1 MTTNQECLCKFCG
14 EKFNTTTDLKVHVKN
29 GVECR
34 KLKGV
39 LFVCLRCDDFHTTN
53 FDTLQLHLDGCR
65 EVGLCKFDVIEAQ
78 RKKIEELTRQ
88 VNAQNTPTKTK
99 KTRTPPK
106 KTKPRD
112 RTNSIK
118 KKRDVEPDIVDST
131 FGKIEEAVDPVEYI
145 NNLYLAIIPVTR
157 YTRHLKKIKR
167 ERRVIFEKGDIVDY
181 KTLLS
186 KNLVC
191 LLDVLTKKEMDEK
204 KQRKII
210 LDHFTPIDLRLL
222 RYDGYENLSPD
233 GSMLQEL
240 EFILSG
246 RDKPVNFSMDIA
258 NMVYNYSICVLP
270 VKTAMKTLLVTAN
283 PSYVYSGKRKSDP
296 YQFYY
301 RDREEQGVTY
311 WTMDCRMIDFFNT
324 VRESIIPYLI
334 KVFRKNY
341 AKVFSDNVYRECF
354 FENMSGLEGECKQ
367 ILQNLLFMS
376 LHKKFLKMMQR
387 LVMENNCKNM
397 KTTDKLNLKHDD
409 PIPEDVLEDTQEYN
423 CKKLFDDISPF
434 HLTKLVNSIGFY

>member
-14 EKFNTTTDLKVHVKN
+14 EKFNTTADLKVHVKK

-78 RKKIEELTRQ
+78 RKKISELTRQ
-88 VNAQNTPTKTK
+88 VNKQNTPTKTK

-106 KTKPRD
+106 KTKSRG

-167 ERRVIFEKGDIVDY
+167 ERRVIFEKGDIVNY
-181 KTLLS
+181 KILLS

-191 LLDVLTKKEMDEK
+191 LLDVLNKKEMSEK
-204 KQRKII
+204 KSRKII
-210 LDHFTPIDLRLL
+210 LNHFTPIDLRLM

-246 RDKPVNFSMDIA
+246 RDKPANFNMDIV

-270 VKTAMKTLLVTAN
+270 VKTAIKTLLVTAN

-324 VRESIIPYLI
+324 VRECIIPYLI

-341 AKVFSDNVYRECF
+341 SKVFSDNVYRECF

-376 LHKKFLKMMQR
+376 LHKKFLKMMQN

-397 KTTDKLNLKHDD
+397 KTTDKLNLKQDD